1 MTKRRSTGKR
11 QAPSKNRKSG
21 GKSATSFSFF
31 RLAWKLGLVLLLLLV
46 GWTIYL
52 DVQVTSRF
60 EGHRWEIPSRV
71 FARPLDLYSGAP
83 VTLDA
88 FRHELESLGYER
100 DPRAADPGTFTRN
113 GREFRV
119 HTRGFPFP
127 DGKAPARRLE
137 LRFEDGVITRFRA
150 PGGDSV
156 AVARLEPQ
164 QIAGIYPGHGED
176 RVLVQL
182 DDAPP
187 LFRETLLTVEDRHF
201 ESHHGIAPSSIARAF
216 LANLKAGRVVQG
228 GSTLT
233 QQLVKN
239 FWLSS
244 EQTYWRKFNEA
255 IMALLLEARYP
266 KDDILE
272 AYINEAYLGQ
282 SGSRAIHGFGLGS
295 EFFFNKSFE
304 DLELH
309 ETALLVGMVRGP
321 GYYNPRRY
329 PDRAQKRRNLVLRL
343 LGERGLIDADR
354 AEKLQSRPLDVVAI
368 PSNEMNRYPGFM
380 DLVREHLGRD
390 YRDEDLET
398 SGLRIFTTM
407 DPQVQ
412 AVAEKRMKGMLAALE
427 QGEEPGTLEGAMVI
441 TRRES
446 GEVEALVPGRETRYA
461 GFNRAMSANRP
472 IGSLA
477 KPAVYLSALETPE
490 DYTLMTPI
498 KDEPFRVEFDN
509 GDEWSPTN
517 YSGESH
523 GTVPLHEA
531 FSHSYNQAT
540 VRLGLGLGLPRVV
553 DTLQRLGLQDEP
565 QLYPSL
571 LLGSITMTPLDVT
584 RMYQTI
590 ASGGFQVPLRSIRS
604 VTTPDGEVLS
614 RYDLDLQQTV
624 DAGPMHLL
632 HYGMQEVMRE
642 GTGRSVYNLISD
654 NLQVAGKTGT
664 TNEGRDSW
672 FAGFTGGHLGVVWVG
687 GDDYSATDLTGA
699 SGALQVWGRTMGD
712 LPQRSF
718 SPVVPES
725 VRYEW
730 VDEASGAITAE
741 NCEGARRIPFIR
753 GSEPKEQVPC
763 SDTMGGQIQRWF
775 QELF

>member
-11 QAPSKNRKSG
+11 QSPQKNRRSG
-21 GKSATSFSFF
+21 SNPAASFSLF
-31 RLAWKLGLVLLLLLV
+31 RLAWKLGLVLLLLLA

-52 DVQVTSRF
+52 DVQITSQF
-60 EGHRWEIPSRV
+60 EDHRWEIPSRV
-71 FARPLDLYSGAP
+71 FARPLDLYNGAP
-83 VTLDA
+83 VTAEA
-88 FRHELESLGYER
+88 FRHELEVLGYE
-100 DPRAADPGTFTRN
+100 PAASTDEPGTFSRN
-113 GREFRV
+113 GSDFRV
-119 HTRGFPFP
+119 HTQGFRFP
-127 DGKAPARRLE
+127 DGKEPPRRLA
-137 LRFEDGVITRFRA
+137 LTFEDGVITRFRA
-150 PGGDSV
+150 LNDNA

-187 LFRETLLTVEDRHF
+187 LFRETLLTVEDRNF

-244 EQTYWRKFNEA
+244 KQTYWRKFNEA

-295 EFFFNKSFE
+295 EFFFDKSFSN
-304 DLELH
+304 LELH

-329 PDRAQKRRNLVLRL
+329 PERARERRNLVLRL
-343 LGERGLIDADR
+343 LQERGLITAAR
-354 AEKLQSRPLDVVAI
+354 AGELKSRPLGVVPT

-380 DLVREHLGRD
+380 DLVRKHLGRD
-390 YRDEDLET
+390 YRDEDLES

-427 QGEEPGTLEGAMVI
+427 EGEDPGSLEGAMVI
-441 TRRES
+441 TRREG
-446 GEVEALVPGRETRYA
+446 GEVEALVAGRDTRYA
-461 GFNRAMSANRP
+461 GFNRAMNANRP

-477 KPAVYLSALETPE
+477 KPAVYLSALEKPGDYNLVTP
-490 DYTLMTPI
+490 L
-498 KDEPFRVEFDN
+498 KDEPLTVEFEN
-509 GDEWSPTN
+509 GDKWSPSN
-517 YSGESH
+517 FSGESH
-523 GTVPLHEA
+523 GMVPLHEA

-540 VRLGLGLGLPRVV
+540 VRLGLELGLPRVV
-553 DTLQRLGLQDEP
+553 DTMQRLGLQREP

-571 LLGSITMTPLDVT
+571 LLGSITMTPMEVT

-590 ASGGFQVPLRSIRS
+590 ASGGFQVPLRSIRA

-614 RYDLDLQQTV
+614 RYNLELQQTV

-642 GTGRSVYNLISD
+642 GTGQSVYNLIPDS
-654 NLQVAGKTGT
+654 LQVAGKTGT

-672 FAGFTGGHLGVVWVG
+672 FAGFTGGHLGVVWIG
-687 GDDYSATDLTGA
+687 GDDYSATDLTG
-699 SGALQVWGRTMGD
+699 STGALQVWGRTMGD

-718 SPVVPES
+718 SPVVPEG

-730 VDEASGAITAE
+730 VDGASGALTAE
-741 NCEGARRIPFIR
+741 NCEGARRIPFIQ
-753 GSEPKEQVPC
+753 GSEPEEEVPC

-775 QELF
+775 QDLF

>member
-1 MTKRRSTGKR
+1 MTKRTSKGKR
-11 QAPSKNRKSG
+11 QGSPKKRQSG
-21 GKSATSFSFF
+21 RRSARTSGLF
-31 RLAWKLGLVLLLLLV
+31 RVLWKLALVGLLLLV

-60 EGHRWEIPSRV
+60 EDHRWEIPSRV
-71 FARPLDLYSGAP
+71 FARPLDLYQGAP
-83 VTLDA
+83 VSAEA
-88 FRHELESLGYER
+88 FRQELEKLGYDSE
-100 DPRAADPGTFTRN
+100 PEASEPGTFSRDGRN
-113 GREFRV
+113 FRV
-119 HTRGFPFP
+119 HTRGFRFP
-127 DGKAPARRLE
+127 DGEEPSRRLA
-137 LRFEDGVITRFRA
+137 LSFDGGAITRFRSLSDEA
-150 PGGDSV
+150 G

-187 LFRETLLTVEDRHF
+187 GFRETLLTVEDRDF
-201 ESHHGIAPSSIARAF
+201 ESHHGVAPASIARAF
-216 LANLKAGRVVQG
+216 LANLRAGRVVQG

-266 KDDILE
+266 KDEILE

-282 SGSRAIHGFGLGS
+282 SGSRSIHGFGLGS
-295 EFFFNKSFE
+295 EFFFDKPFK

-329 PDRAQKRRNLVLRL
+329 PDRARERRNLVIGL
-343 LGERGLIDADR
+343 LEERGVIEQDR
-354 AEKLQSRPLDVVAI
+354 ARELQSRPLGVVDT

-390 YRDEDLET
+390 YRDEDLES

-412 AVAEKRMKGMLAALE
+412 DAAERRVKEMLAALE
-427 QGEEPGTLEGAMVI
+427 QGEEPGALEGAMVI
-441 TRRES
+441 TRREG
-446 GEVEALVPGRETRYA
+446 GEVEALVAGRETRYA
-461 GFNRAMSANRP
+461 GFNRAMKARRP
-472 IGSLA
+472 IGSLV
-477 KPAVYLSALETPE
+477 KPAVYLSALERPE
-490 DYTLMTPI
+490 DYTLVTPL

-509 GDEWSPTN
+509 GDEWSPSN
-517 YSGESH
+517 FSGESH
-523 GTVPLHEA
+523 GVVPLHEA
-531 FSHSYNQAT
+531 FAHSYNQAT
-540 VRLGLGLGLPRVV
+540 VRLGLDLGLDRVAE
-553 DTLQRLGLQDEP
+553 TMQRLGLREEP
-565 QLYPSL
+565 SLYPSM
-571 LLGSITMTPLDVT
+571 LLGSTTMTPLDVT

-590 ASGGFQVPLRSIRS
+590 ASGGFQMPLRSIRA

-614 RYDLDLQQTV
+614 RYDLDMEQV
-624 DAGPMHLL
+624 VEAAPMHLL

-642 GTGRSVYNLISD
+642 GTGRSVYNLIPE

-672 FAGFTGGHLGVVWVG
+672 FAGFTGAHLGVVWVG
-687 GDDYSATDLTGA
+687 GDDYGATELTGS
-699 SGALQVWGRTMGD
+699 SGALQVWGRTMAD
-712 LPQRSF
+712 LSQRSF
-718 SPVVPES
+718 SPVVPGN

-730 VDEASGAITAE
+730 VDEASGARTAE
-741 NCEGARRIPFIR
+741 NCEGARRIPFIQ
-753 GSEPKEQVPC
+753 GSEPEEEVPC
-763 SDTMGGQIQRWF
+763 SDTMGGKIQRWF
-775 QELF
+775 QGLF